1 MLPQSNT
8 KSPGKG
14 DQLID
19 RQWLALTLH
28 RMHAEWVRWSR
39 WDRSGGVLT
48 SVEAVSANPSRMRRL
63 LAEWSMAGGVDWRR
77 LPFHP
82 QVNPVMAKVFE
93 QRQVVAAPWFAL
105 SAGIIPTTVTFQAW
119 QQKYLRY
126 GVAAPVVMNGRVA
139 GLLTWF
145 DGKPFDAHR
154 QKLARQFG
162 EQVSTRGERAVL
174 AVDPIMEDGPIQAA
188 DRVRQEI
195 AETLHG
201 HVQTTLLVA
210 AERVRS
216 CARSLEGVDPVM
228 ALELQQVFS
237 MLEEVREHDIRMLSH
252 RLHPGLISVGLRA
265 ALLSLIRSWKPTIEV
280 RLEVSPSVAA
290 ADTPVNN
297 QIPQDVCLTLY
308 RIVEE
313 GIANAF
319 RHGHAQTVSVA
330 LWDDITG
337 IGVSIQDD
345 GEGFPPARL
354 QRGLGLSTLAA
365 RVSQMGGQWH
375 LINNQDLPG
384 SELAAW
390 LPLER
395 LSAMVQAGDQPNHRL
410 VTSRGSRPFRKA

>member
-1 MLPQSNT
+1 MLPQSDASN
-8 KSPGKG
+8 PGKG
-14 DQLID
+14 IQVIE

-39 WDRSGGVLT
+39 WDRSAGVLT
-48 SVEAVSANPSRMRRL
+48 SVQAVSANPSRMRRL
-63 LAEWSMAGGVDWRR
+63 LAEWSMAGGVDWRQ

-126 GVAAPVVMNGRVA
+126 GVAAPVVINGRVA

-145 DGKPFDAHR
+145 DGEPFDAQR

-162 EQVSTRGERAVL
+162 GQVSTRWESTDL
-174 AVDPIMEDGPIQAA
+174 AVDPITEAGLMQAA

-195 AETLHG
+195 AEILHG

-216 CARSLEGVDPVM
+216 CAQNLEGVDPAM
-228 ALELQQVFS
+228 AIELQQVFS

-265 ALLSLIRSWKPTIEV
+265 ALLSLIRSWKATVEIH
-280 RLEVSPSVAA
+280 LEVSPSVAA
-290 ADTPVNN
+290 ADAPMHN
-297 QIPQDVCLTLY
+297 QIPQEVCLALY
-308 RIVEE
+308 RVVEE
-313 GIANAF
+313 GIANAV

-330 LWDDITG
+330 IWDEAAG
-337 IGVSIQDD
+337 IGVAIHDD
-345 GEGFPPARL
+345 GEGFNPDRL

-375 LINNQDLPG
+375 LINHQDLPG

-395 LSAMVQAGDQPNHRL
+395 PSAMVEAAGDQPNRPF
-410 VTSRGSRPFRKA
+410 VTSC